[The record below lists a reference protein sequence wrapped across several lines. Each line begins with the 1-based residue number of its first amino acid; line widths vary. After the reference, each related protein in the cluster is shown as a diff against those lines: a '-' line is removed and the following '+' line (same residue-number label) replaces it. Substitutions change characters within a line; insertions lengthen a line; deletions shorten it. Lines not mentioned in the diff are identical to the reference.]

1 MLRKKLFSSIL
12 FILLPFTIWCSE
24 RAGRP
29 VQLQLVNFS
38 GVALGYHISDSIY
51 LGYTYVSSMDLS
63 LEPQNPRALYG
74 QDYVEKVDVE
84 EDQDQ
89 SIELRISPFENGLY
103 FSLGALSTGSKYQ
116 KVTFE
121 KRNRVLPNDTQLP
134 STKIF
139 VVTEVEPWS
148 GLGLGLGYT
157 AIWDFGLSIGLGVIF
172 SPDDSK
178 ISEIQLLSL
187 LSLIGWLG
195 CQVDSILGAVLE
207 NRGYL
212 GKHSVN
218 FLATFSG
225 SLMAIIFYYQF
236 LDK

>member
-1 MLRKKLFSSIL
+1 MLRKILLSSIL
-12 FILLPFTIWCSE
+12 LVLLPFTIWCSE

-63 LEPQNPRALYG
+63 SEPQNPRALYG

-89 SIELRISPFENGLY
+89 SIELRISPFDSGLY
-103 FSLGALSTGSKYQ
+103 FSIGGLSTGRKYQ

-121 KRNRVLPNDTQLP
+121 ERNRVLPNDTQLP

-157 AIWDFGLSIGLGVIF
+157 AVWDFGLSIGLGLIF
-172 SPDDSK
+172 SPVQLEPDVSVTADPD
-178 ISEIQLLSL
+178 ISAADKQ
-187 LSLIGWLG
+187 SLIERVEKDFGKPNPSL
-195 CQVDSILGAVLE
+195 
-207 NRGYL
+207 GYL
-212 GKHSVN
+212 AIGYN
-218 FLATFSG
+218 F
-225 SLMAIIFYYQF
+225 
-236 LDK
+236 

>member
-1 MLRKKLFSSIL
+1 MLRKILLSSIL
-12 FILLPFTIWCSE
+12 LVLLPFTIWCSE

-89 SIELRISPFENGLY
+89 SIELRISPFDSGLY
-103 FSLGALSTGSKYQ
+103 FSIGGLSTGRKYQ

-121 KRNRVLPNDTQLP
+121 ERNRVLPNDTQLP

-148 GLGLGLGYT
+148 GLGIGLGYT
-157 AIWDFGLSIGLGVIF
+157 AVWDFGLSIGLGLIF
-172 SPDDSK
+172 SPVQLEPDVSVTADPD
-178 ISEIQLLSL
+178 ISAADKQ
-187 LSLIGWLG
+187 SLIERVEKDFGKPNPSL
-195 CQVDSILGAVLE
+195 
-207 NRGYL
+207 GYL
-212 GKHSVN
+212 AIGYN
-218 FLATFSG
+218 F
-225 SLMAIIFYYQF
+225 
-236 LDK
+236 

>member
-1 MLRKKLFSSIL
+1 MLKKILLFSIL
-12 FILLPFTIWCSE
+12 WVLLPFTIWCSE

-89 SIELRISPFENGLY
+89 SIELRISPFDSGLY
-103 FSLGALSTGSKYQ
+103 FSIGGLSTGRKYQ

-121 KRNRVLPNDTQLP
+121 ERNRVLPNDTQLP

-148 GLGLGLGYT
+148 GLGIGLGYT
-157 AIWDFGLSIGLGVIF
+157 AVWDFGLSIGLGLIF
-172 SPDDSK
+172 SPVQLEPDVSVTADPN
-178 ISEIQLLSL
+178 ISAPDKQ
-187 LSLIGWLG
+187 SLIERVEKDFGKPNPSL
-195 CQVDSILGAVLE
+195 
-207 NRGYL
+207 GYL
-212 GKHSVN
+212 AIGYN
-218 FLATFSG
+218 F
-225 SLMAIIFYYQF
+225 
-236 LDK
+236 

>member
-1 MLRKKLFSSIL
+1 MLRKKLVSSIF

-29 VQLQLVNFS
+29 VQFQLVNFS
-38 GVALGYHISDSIY
+38 GVALGYHISDSIF

-157 AIWDFGLSIGLGVIF
+157 AIWDFGLSIGLGLIF
-172 SPDDSK
+172 SPVQLEPDVSVTADPD
-178 ISEIQLLSL
+178 ISAADKQ
-187 LSLIGWLG
+187 SLIERVEKDFGKPNPSLG
-195 CQVDSILGAVLE
+195 YVAI
-207 NRGYL
+207 GY
-212 GKHSVN
+212 N
-218 FLATFSG
+218 F
-225 SLMAIIFYYQF
+225 
-236 LDK
+236 

>member
-1 MLRKKLFSSIL
+1 MLRKILLSSIL
-12 FILLPFTIWCSE
+12 LVLLPFTIWCSE

-139 VVTEVEPWS
+139 VVTEVESWS

-157 AIWDFGLSIGLGVIF
+157 AIWDFGLSIGLGLIF
-172 SPDDSK
+172 SPVQLEPDVSVTADPD
-178 ISEIQLLSL
+178 ISAADKQ
-187 LSLIGWLG
+187 SLIERVEKDFGKPNPSL
-195 CQVDSILGAVLE
+195 
-207 NRGYL
+207 GYL
-212 GKHSVN
+212 AIGYN
-218 FLATFSG
+218 F
-225 SLMAIIFYYQF
+225 
-236 LDK
+236 

>member
-1 MLRKKLFSSIL
+1 MLRKILLSSIL
-12 FILLPFTIWCSE
+12 LVLLPFTIWCSE

-89 SIELRISPFENGLY
+89 TFELRISPFDSGLY
-103 FSLGALSTGSKYQ
+103 FSIGGLSTGRKYQ

-148 GLGLGLGYT
+148 GLGIGLGYT
-157 AIWDFGLSIGLGVIF
+157 AVWDFGLSIGLGLIF
-172 SPDDSK
+172 SPVQLEPDVSVTADPD
-178 ISEIQLLSL
+178 ISAADKQSL
-187 LSLIGWLG
+187 TERVEKDFGKPNP
-195 CQVDSILGAVLE
+195 SI
-207 NRGYL
+207 GYL
-212 GKHSVN
+212 AIGYN
-218 FLATFSG
+218 F
-225 SLMAIIFYYQF
+225 
-236 LDK
+236 

>member
-1 MLRKKLFSSIL
+1 MLRKILLSSIL
-12 FILLPFTIWCSE
+12 LVLLPFTIWCSE

-89 SIELRISPFENGLY
+89 SIELRISPFESGLY
-103 FSLGALSTGSKYQ
+103 FSIGGLSTGRKYQ

-121 KRNRVLPNDTQLP
+121 ERNRVLPNDTQLP

-157 AIWDFGLSIGLGVIF
+157 AVWDFGLSIGLGLIF
-172 SPDDSK
+172 SPVQLEPDVSVTADPD
-178 ISEIQLLSL
+178 ISAADKQ
-187 LSLIGWLG
+187 SLIERVEKDFGKPNPSL
-195 CQVDSILGAVLE
+195 
-207 NRGYL
+207 GYL
-212 GKHSVN
+212 AIGYN
-218 FLATFSG
+218 F
-225 SLMAIIFYYQF
+225 
-236 LDK
+236 

>member
-12 FILLPFTIWCSE
+12 FILLPFTTWCSE
-24 RAGRP
+24 RAGRT

-89 SIELRISPFENGLY
+89 SIELRISPFDSGLY
-103 FSLGALSTGSKYQ
+103 FSVGGLSTGRKYQ

-134 STKIF
+134 STKII

-157 AIWDFGLSIGLGVIF
+157 AIWDFGLSIGLGLIF
-172 SPDDSK
+172 SPVQLEPDVSVTADPD
-178 ISEIQLLSL
+178 ISVADKQSL
-187 LSLIGWLG
+187 KERVEKDFGKPNPSL
-195 CQVDSILGAVLE
+195 
-207 NRGYL
+207 GYL
-212 GKHSVN
+212 AIGYN
-218 FLATFSG
+218 F
-225 SLMAIIFYYQF
+225 
-236 LDK
+236 